1 MSLARRTARA
11 AGWTLGARL
20 AARILDIL
28 VLLVLAR
35 VLGPEDF
42 GLVALAIGVVQLTEA
57 ILDMPVA
64 DLIARERAVS
74 RRLLDTCFTIG
85 LLRGLLL
92 GGLLAAAALPLAGF
106 YGEAALG
113 PLILAIALAP
123 LCRGLLNPR
132 LVLLARRLDYRLEV
146 SIEVASKAVAC
157 MAALSFGLFTGSY
170 WALALVTIL
179 APMLAAI
186 ASYAALPFRPRLS
199 LTHWRR
205 MRHAVGW
212 NFARQVA
219 GAFNWQVGR
228 LMAGRLVPLGPLGH
242 LSIAEQIAALPR
254 QVVVVPLLRPLVAG
268 LAAARSDAR
277 ETALGLA
284 ASRAVLVVAGPLL
297 LAAAVLAPVV
307 IEPLLGADWKPVAP
321 VLTLLCLAQLL
332 ALAAAPLPAV
342 AIKAD
347 RVDLLAGL
355 EIAVLA
361 LRLPLLWLGLTSF
374 GIIGAAYAS
383 LTVSWLT
390 FALSV
395 LLFAR
400 LLGTRVTA
408 VLRSL
413 LAPAL
418 GLAAM
423 ALPLIAGV
431 AQLPVG
437 LTLFELVAAVT
448 LLTVGAGALHLIVLA
463 IAWRLEGRPPGLESL
478 VADLCARILRP
489 RPARREGSV

>member
-1 MSLARRTARA
+1 
-11 AGWTLGARL
+11 
-20 AARILDIL
+20 LDIL

-74 RRLLDTCFTIG
+74 RPLLDTCFTIG

-106 YGEAALG
+106 YDEPALG

-123 LCRGLLNPR
+123 VFRGLLNPR
-132 LVLLARRLDYRLEV
+132 LALLARRLDYRLEV

-157 MAALSFGLFTGSY
+157 AAALAFGLVTGSY

-179 APMLAAI
+179 APVLAAV
-186 ASYAALPFRPRLS
+186 ASYVALPFQPRLRLS
-199 LTHWRR
+199 HWRR
-205 MRHAVGW
+205 LRHAVGW

-219 GAFNWQVGR
+219 SAFNWQIGR

-242 LSIAEQIAALPR
+242 FSMAEQIASLPR
-254 QVVVVPLLRPLVAG
+254 QVMVVPLLRPLVAG
-268 LAAARSDAR
+268 LAAARSEER
-277 ETALGLA
+277 EAALGLA
-284 ASRAVLVVAGPLL
+284 ASRAVLAIAGPILV
-297 LAAAVLAPVV
+297 ATAVLAPVV
-307 IEPLLGADWKPVAP
+307 IEPLLGAEWQPVAP
-321 VLTLLCLAQLL
+321 VLTLLAIAQLL
-332 ALAAAPLPAV
+332 ALAATPLPAI

-361 LRLPLLWLGLTSF
+361 LRLPLLWLGLSTF

-383 LTVSWLT
+383 VAVSWLT
-390 FALSV
+390 FGLSV
-395 LLFAR
+395 MLFAK
-400 LLGTRVTA
+400 LLGTLPGTVF
-408 VLRSL
+408 RSM
-413 LAPAL
+413 LAPAF

-423 ALPLIAGV
+423 ALALAV
-431 AQLPVG
+431 LVEQLPAD
-437 LTLFELVAAVT
+437 LTLIELTLALALATGAAG
-448 LLTVGAGALHLIVLA
+448 TVHLIILAGAWHFA
-463 IAWRLEGRPPGLESL
+463 GRPPGLERL
-478 VADLCARILRP
+478 VLDLLTRATSRLRP
-489 RPARREGSV
+489 RQRSERRSA